1 MKFTKTHLIKTMD
14 YQKQREL
21 YVAAAH
27 CHLHDYDCEYY
38 SQHILDIVVSVMMHR
53 DGVMKGGGFVE
64 AVCNNDLRGALA
76 RADDECKQYLGVI
89 ALAHPYAFIEQL
101 NYN

>member
-1 MKFTKTHLIKTMD
+1 MSISPTVLIA
-14 YQKQREL
+14 L
-21 YVAAAH
+21 AG
-27 CHLHDYDCEYY
+27 
-38 SQHILDIVVSVMMHR
+38 I
-53 DGVMKGGGFVE
+53 MKGGGFVE